1 MFGRKK
7 KKTEA
12 AAPVQG
18 FASVLSDKRIPVPT
32 PDSIIDE
39 NGKPVLGTFDKEF
52 QHLNFLDIHNQSI
65 LPDFTNKNRIT
76 LWEACE
82 INLDEDLAILV
93 AFSKLAGVIG
103 ICLTLVYDKKA
114 KKKYAWMSPASGNMS
129 ETLLDGSTTAGK
141 GPLNNVTMVN
151 DFNHGK
157 ARVQSHGRGPAGKM
171 ELDFDLT
178 RWSVPSVVS
187 IPMDAHKTLY
197 TQKDLFTVEGYIVFN
212 GKKYLATEA
221 SMAII
226 DDHRGYYPFDSHYD
240 WVTTMG
246 YGLVNGEKRK
256 FGFNLTR
263 NQSTNQDDYNENIL
277 WLDGKSSRITPVKFE
292 HLTYD
297 YWRITDDYGMVDL
310 TYDIGDRNL
319 LKFTI
324 GHIKADYSITFG
336 ELKGYVCDEDG
347 TKYVVDGMCG
357 IGEDKSLRI

>member
-1 MFGRKK
+1 MFGKKRKRK
-7 KKTEA
+7 ET
-12 AAPVQG
+12 AAPVKG
-18 FASVLSDKRIPVPT
+18 FANVLSDKRIPVPT
-32 PDSIIDE
+32 PESIIDE

-52 QHLNFLDIHNQSI
+52 RNLNLTDIHNQSI
-65 LPDFTNKNRIT
+65 LPDFTNKNRVT

-82 INLDEDLAILV
+82 INLDDDIAILL
-93 AFSKLAGVIG
+93 AFSKLGGVLG
-103 ICLTLVYDKKA
+103 LCLTLVYDKKE
-114 KKKYAWMSPASGNMS
+114 KKKYAYMSPASGNMS
-129 ETLLDGSTTAGK
+129 QTLLDGDTTKGK
-141 GPLNNVTMVN
+141 GPLNRVTMVN
-151 DFNHGK
+151 DFGNGK
-157 ARVQSHGRGPAGKM
+157 ARVYSRGRGPGGKM
-171 ELDFDLT
+171 ELDFELT

-197 TQKDLFTVEGYIVFN
+197 SQKDLFTVDGYLSWK

-263 NQSTNQDDYNENIL
+263 NQSVDQDNYNENLL
-277 WLDGKSSRITPVKFE
+277 WLDGTSSRITPVKFE
-292 HLTYD
+292 HITYD
-297 YWRITDDYGMVDL
+297 LWRITDDYGMVDL

-319 LKFTI
+319 LKFNLGI
-324 GHIKADYSITFG
+324 VKADYSITFG
-336 ELKGYVCDEDG
+336 VLKGYVCDEDG